1 MERLIKFKNYR
12 NIGIEAAQT
21 LVLNTSLELGK
32 MGSVVILLGE
42 NNLGKTSV
50 IQGIVKYG
58 NNTLNKN
65 DDCYDNDFENTL
77 SPEISLITRDGNN
90 EFYHDKNL
98 KVQSDSEGYHY
109 QVDEVEIIDHEGIYN
124 ELIKIKNNFSTI
136 EARVHSSFYNYICY
150 FNDIMTHI
158 VDVIS
163 LENLSIDLCRNLREY
178 LNWLMCNYEGT
189 YPDNYK
195 QLIEENVDYNSV
207 LEYLEIR
214 SQNYSVRFKNAF
226 KDKYGFE
233 FEPHIYE
240 YKGITKKVE
249 DSQLTSGY
257 DYSNECIIGVVLNYL
272 GVDKSQVMKY
282 YDNYRQ
288 TNSVAPLNN
297 LTKKVNSKMSIIN
310 DKFNSIFKS
319 CDSKYSFEFKFQKDG
334 IFLNVNY
341 GDKQLVVKR
350 NSEGFSWFFNFF
362 FMFILKHDT
371 KPGDI
376 ILLDDQ
382 AYGLMPMG
390 IHELHKYL
398 EEYSLKKDVTFVIAT
413 ANEHFV
419 DINHLD
425 EIRVLNRID
434 EDKAEIVN
442 KVSLFNDGDVDTLK
456 FLKQSIMV
464 TGNIFDN
471 DDVQQ
476 TYVEGITD
484 YNYLTAFAKMLKVT
498 NLSFIPF
505 NGVKK
510 EDIVIK
516 LRRKHHTNV
525 FLVDGDAA
533 ALKFKENNKDAD
545 GTVIISLA
553 DVDEKFKN
561 IEDLFTKEE
570 LSKFN
575 LSQKSYNESTNF
587 KKNIDKYWDEI
598 SSITKENF
606 KKLLDCIYD

>member
-1 MERLIKFKNYR
+1 M
-12 NIGIEAAQT
+12 
-21 LVLNTSLELGK
+21 
-32 MGSVVILLGE
+32 
-42 NNLGKTSV
+42 
-50 IQGIVKYG
+50 
-58 NNTLNKN
+58 
-65 DDCYDNDFENTL
+65 
-77 SPEISLITRDGNN
+77 
-90 EFYHDKNL
+90 
-98 KVQSDSEGYHY
+98 
-109 QVDEVEIIDHEGIYN
+109 
-124 ELIKIKNNFSTI
+124 
-136 EARVHSSFYNYICY
+136 SF
-150 FNDIMTHI
+150 
-158 VDVIS
+158 
-163 LENLSIDLCRNLREY
+163 
-178 LNWLMCNYEGT
+178 
-189 YPDNYK
+189 
-195 QLIEENVDYNSV
+195 
-207 LEYLEIR
+207 
-214 SQNYSVRFKNAF
+214 
-226 KDKYGFE
+226 
-233 FEPHIYE
+233 
-240 YKGITKKVE
+240 
-249 DSQLTSGY
+249 
-257 DYSNECIIGVVLNYL
+257 
-272 GVDKSQVMKY
+272 
-282 YDNYRQ
+282 
-288 TNSVAPLNN
+288 
-297 LTKKVNSKMSIIN
+297 IN